1 MNFVA
6 QIIGVFAISLWVI
19 SIQNKS
25 RDKILMFQFWSNILY
40 MIEYAMLGA
49 YSASVMN
56 LTSSVRCL
64 VFSKSKKSSGFS
76 FVILFSL
83 IIILLGVFTY
93 DGVLSLIPIFIALIY
108 TISSWFKNV
117 FWNRVFVIAS
127 AFIWIYYNLRVCAYI
142 TIVGN
147 VFEIISGIIS
157 LIRYRKWVLKFLT
170 IGWIG
175 VIILLNFEKW
185 GYIWKIKILIKN
197 LLL

>member
-56 LTSSVRCL
+56 MVSSVRCL

-83 IIILLGVFTY
+83 IIIILGVFTY
-93 DGVLSLIPIFIALIY
+93 DGVEIY
-108 TISSWFKNV
+108 
-117 FWNRVFVIAS
+117 
-127 AFIWIYYNLRVCAYI
+127 
-142 TIVGN
+142 
-147 VFEIISGIIS
+147 
-157 LIRYRKWVLKFLT
+157 IR
-170 IGWIG
+170 
-175 VIILLNFEKW
+175 EK
-185 GYIWKIKILIKN
+185 
-197 LLL
+197 